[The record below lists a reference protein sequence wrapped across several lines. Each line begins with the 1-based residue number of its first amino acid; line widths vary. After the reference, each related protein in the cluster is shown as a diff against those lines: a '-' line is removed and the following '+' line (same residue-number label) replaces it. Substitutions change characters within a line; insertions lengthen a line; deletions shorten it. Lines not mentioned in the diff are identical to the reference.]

1 MMNRLSPVCG
11 KRFEWRG
18 NSFKQGN
25 YRVVDIF
32 DIVKNEE
39 Y

>member
-1 MMNRLSPVCG
+1 MINRLSPVCG

-18 NSFKQGN
+18 NLFKQDN
-25 YRVVDIF
+25 YHVVDIF
-32 DIVKNEE
+32 DIVKNGE

>member
-1 MMNRLSPVCG
+1 MMNRLRPVRG

-18 NSFKQGN
+18 NLFKQDN
-25 YRVVDIF
+25 YHVVDIF